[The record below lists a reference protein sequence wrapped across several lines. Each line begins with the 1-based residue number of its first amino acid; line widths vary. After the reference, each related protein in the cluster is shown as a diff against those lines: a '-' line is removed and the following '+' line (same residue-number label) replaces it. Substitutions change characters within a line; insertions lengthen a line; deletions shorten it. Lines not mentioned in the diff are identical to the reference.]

1 VGSPLVAAAGNDT
14 SCAAAEWDAVR
25 LGTGGLAEHTARW
38 LRLVYRMEVIDLTN
52 EPLPPALPPMLPAA
66 AAAAQPEVVDLVSD
80 SSSEDLTPDSEEG
93 ASDESSEEETLAQR
107 RSDMEWRA

>member
-1 VGSPLVAAAGNDT
+1 MGSPLVAASGNDT

-80 SSSEDLTPDSEEG
+80 SSSEDLTPDSEKG
-93 ASDESSEEETLAQR
+93 ASDDDEKRNLIVR
-107 RSDMEWRA
+107 NN